1 MQGKELVLSRRLS
14 ALADMVTRGNT
25 VVDVGCDHGF
35 LSIYLVRSHISP
47 YVLAMD
53 VREGPLS
60 AAKSHVDEYQ
70 LGDYIETRLSDGLRE
85 YRAGEARSLVCAGM
99 GGPLMQRLLTDSR
112 DKARSL
118 QELILQPQSE
128 LKAFRRFLREEGY
141 RLLDENILL
150 EEGKYYFLM
159 KACYE
164 GNYKGKAEAENPQIP
179 EALAERFGGFLLQ
192 RREPV
197 LLGYLQRLQQT
208 QQDIMDRLRE
218 QGTGKTQKR
227 LAELQ
232 LEQELVRQAMALY

>member
-14 ALADMVTRGNT
+14 ALADMVTRGNA

-53 VREGPLS
+53 VRKGPLS
-60 AAKSHVDEYQ
+60 AAKSHVEEYQ

-85 YRAGEARSLVCAGM
+85 YQEGEARSLVCAGM

-164 GNYKGKAEAENPQIP
+164 GKYGGETEAENLQLP
-179 EALAERFGGFLLQ
+179 EALADRFGSILLQ

-197 LLGYLQRLQQT
+197 LLGYLQRLERT
-208 QQDIMDRLRE
+208 QQDIIDRLRE
-218 QGTGKTQKR
+218 QETGRTQKR
-227 LAELQ
+227 LAELK